1 MKKRRLVLITF
12 LSILLLLISS
22 CTFADTEKPSL
33 NTNKMYFYV
42 GGTYKFTLKNAS
54 GSVTWSTANPNIATV
69 SSKGKVKA
77 KKKGVTTLI
86 AKNKGKKYKCKIVV
100 LSDKKFLS
108 TWCKHW
114 IEDYIDQGTS
124 PYDKVLIAGLYINTH
139 FQYGRAEDA
148 LDVLKKGQGTCVSA
162 NKLFV
167 EMLKAMDFEAK
178 IRFAANDDM
187 SRYPAGIT
195 FMEEHRNVK
204 VKINGKWY
212 FTDATPGTPI
222 LYMSSKKE
230 PVYYAGAF
238 WGQWEVYIDKIPGHQ
253 KNN

>member
-22 CTFADTEKPSL
+22 CIFADTEKPSL

-42 GGTYKFTLKNAS
+42 GGTFEFTLKNAN
-54 GSVTWSTANPNIATV
+54 GSVTWSTANPDIATV
-69 SSKGKVKA
+69 STKGKVKA
-77 KKKGVTTLI
+77 KKKGETTLI

-100 LSDKKFLS
+100 ISDKKFMS
-108 TWCKHW
+108 KWCKQW
-114 IEDYIDQGTS
+114 VKDYIVPGAS
-124 PYDKVLIAGLYINTH
+124 SFDKVIIAGLYINTYIK
-139 FQYGRAEDA
+139 YGRAEDA

-167 EMLKAMDFEAK
+167 EMLKAMGFDAK

-187 SRYPAGIT
+187 SRYPAGIA
-195 FMEEHRNVK
+195 FMKEHHNVK
-204 VKINGKWY
+204 VKINNKWY

-222 LYMSSKKE
+222 LYISSKKE
-230 PVYYAGAF
+230 PVYYAGAL

-253 KNN
+253 KN